1 MFPGLT
7 YTIKYKFVVVFVFA
21 HIGFLIKSLLA
32 LLKHDVQRAFNS
44 PLVSPGPMNG
54 TTASHSASS
63 SAKSAK
69 HPPPGPAPPVP
80 VSAPPV
86 PPTTLQSPVRPPAT
100 PQPAPAPVNGTQST
114 KKKRNEPPVDPVTMY
129 ESVKNRIA
137 ALEEE
142 EVLEEE
148 EERQFGVSLA
158 FFLCLIV

>member
-1 MFPGLT
+1 MFPGL
-7 YTIKYKFVVVFVFA
+7 TIKYKFVVVFVFA

-44 PLVSPGPMNG
+44 PLVSPGLMNG
-54 TTASHSASS
+54 TTARRAASS
-63 SAKSAK
+63 SAKSTNP
-69 HPPPGPAPPVP
+69 PPPGPAPPVP

-86 PPTTLQSPVRPPAT
+86 PPTTVQSPVRPPVT
-100 PQPAPAPVNGTQST
+100 PQPAPVNGTQST

>member
-7 YTIKYKFVVVFVFA
+7 HTTKYKFVVVFVFA

-44 PLVSPGPMNG
+44 PLVSPGLMNG
-54 TTASHSASS
+54 TTASHSA
-63 SAKSAK
+63 KSAK
-69 HPPPGPAPPVP
+69 PPPPGPAPPVP

-86 PPTTLQSPVRPPAT
+86 PPTTAQSPVRPPAT
-100 PQPAPAPVNGTQST
+100 PQPALASVNGTQST

-148 EERQFGVSLA
+148 EERRFGVLLA

>member
-7 YTIKYKFVVVFVFA
+7 HTTKYKFVVVFVFA

-44 PLVSPGPMNG
+44 PLVSPGLMNG
-54 TTASHSASS
+54 TTASHSA
-63 SAKSAK
+63 KSAK
-69 HPPPGPAPPVP
+69 PPPPGPAPAPPVP

-86 PPTTLQSPVRPPAT
+86 PPTITQSPVRPPAT
-100 PQPAPAPVNGTQST
+100 PQPALASVNGTQST

-148 EERQFGVSLA
+148 EERRFGVLLA